1 MAGNAQDS
9 RSNTYVDDS
18 GVERFR
24 GSNNRVDRSNNS
36 SSGKGSSN
44 GSSGSSS
51 GGSSGSS
58 GTRKKT
64 TYTFK
69 DGKTYTGYETNWEDA
84 ARKAGN
90 TSGLSQAIS
99 YPDYVNDTEARR
111 YLDEMGKRYGVTPG
125 AATGAYENA
134 VSKEFAAKN
143 GLIPDYDTPFN
154 SYLSGTAQ
162 QEQYTQPEIP
172 KYTGITRDE
181 IDSYLGNADSAYKE
195 RLDLLKNQQVKNY
208 DRQRERV
215 NTDTENAQ
223 QEAYI
228 TSEINR
234 NKSLRNMKEMGIT
247 GGLSESS
254 IISQN
259 ANLENVRQKN
269 EQARQE
275 ALADIDL
282 SQSGALT
289 ELDARYLDYKANLQ
303 QTALNAYM
311 QADAA
316 ENAYNQW
323 VAEYKAARTD
333 AERSYAYQQAQL
345 AAQQKEA
352 EESKLNKALE
362 YAIELRDYE
371 TLEKLGYDTTYL
383 KALGDADVRK
393 AKASGY
399 ATSSNKPDLTAG
411 QAYEAYQKGMRT
423 DKVLGALK
431 YYYGSGNYGTG
442 GSDGDTKDVDVTN
455 RTYKGK
461 YGENYYI
468 VDGTGYSKNDI
479 DNKLAS
485 GEFVMEET
493 GLNNGSYVIKK
504 K

>member
-1 MAGNAQDS
+1 MAGNSQDN
-9 RSNTYVDDS
+9 RSNTYVDSS
-18 GVERFR
+18 GVERYR
-24 GSNNRVDRSNNS
+24 GSNNRVDHSNNS
-36 SSGKGSSN
+36 SSSKSGS
-44 GSSGSSS
+44 GGGSGSSKGS
-51 GGSSGSS
+51 SSGSS

-69 DGKTYTGYETNWEDA
+69 DGRVYTGYETNWEDA

-134 VSKEFAAKN
+134 VSKDYARKN

-154 SYLSGTAQ
+154 SYTAGTAQ
-162 QEQYTQPEIP
+162 KEQYAQPEIP

-195 RLDLLKNQQVKNY
+195 KLDLLKNQQVKNY
-208 DRQRERV
+208 DRKRERV
-215 NTDTENAQ
+215 NADTENAQ

-234 NKSLRNMKEMGIT
+234 NKSLRDMKEMGIT

-259 ANLENVRQKN
+259 ASLENIRQKN

-282 SQSGALT
+282 NESNALT
-289 ELDARYLDYKANLQ
+289 DYDARYLDYSASLQ
-303 QTALNAYM
+303 QAALNAYM

-316 ENAYNQW
+316 QNAYNQW
-323 VAEYKAARTD
+323 IAEYKASRTD

-352 EESKLNKALE
+352 EESKLNKAIE

-393 AKASGY
+393 AKLSGY
-399 ATSSNKPDLTAG
+399 ATSSSKPDLTAG

-423 DKVLGALK
+423 DKVLGALE
-431 YYYGSGNYGTG
+431 YYYGSGNYG
-442 GSDGDTKDVDVTN
+442 SDSDAKDVDVTN

-461 YGENYYI
+461 YGDLEYI
-468 VDGTGYSKNDI
+468 VNGTGYSKNEI
-479 DNKLAS
+479 DKKLAS
-485 GEFVMEET
+485 GEFVMEGT